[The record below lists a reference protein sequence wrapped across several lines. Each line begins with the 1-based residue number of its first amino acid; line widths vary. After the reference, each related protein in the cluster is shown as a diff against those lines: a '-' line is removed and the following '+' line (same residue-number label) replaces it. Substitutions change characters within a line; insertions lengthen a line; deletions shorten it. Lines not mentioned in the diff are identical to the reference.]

1 MLKRFGKRSLWNK
14 NAVLKIYIFY
24 PKHRKTILELTVMD
38 LQLKVFI
45 AGFPTALILI
55 VMSSPSITEKLLGAE
70 SENSGATENK
80 NKIVQKYLL
89 LLALAKI
96 FEQNEK

>member
-1 MLKRFGKRSLWNK
+1 MLKRFGKRSLWSK

-80 NKIVQKYLL
+80 
-89 LLALAKI
+89 
-96 FEQNEK
+96 